1 MKLSIMLA
9 TTMTLA
15 ATAHAEPIALV
26 EKPDH
31 VTEATVTVD
40 APPDAVYRMVT
51 DYAHWPSLLTDVMS
65 ARVESGGR
73 DDARVRFR
81 SRVLEHEVTV
91 VFANVPDERIAF
103 HGVQGPPGGR
113 ASGTYTL
120 VPIANG
126 TRTRVTADLYLDV
139 VGVASWVVRDS
150 KIRDM
155 RRAKLQHDLADV
167 VAYFASHKTP

>member
-1 MKLSIMLA
+1 MRLSIVF

-15 ATAHAEPIALV
+15 ASAHAEPIAIV

-31 VTEATVTVD
+31 TTEATVTVD

-51 DYAHWPSLLTDVMS
+51 DYANWPSLLGDVMS
-65 ARVESGGR
+65 AHVESGGR
-73 DDARVRFR
+73 EDARVRFR

-91 VFANVPDERIAF
+91 VFSNIPDQRIAF
-103 HGVQGPPGGR
+103 HGVEGPPGGR

-120 VPIANG
+120 VPIDNG

-139 VGVASWVVRDS
+139 VGIASWVVRDS
-150 KIRDM
+150 KIRTM
-155 RRAKLQHDLADV
+155 RQAKLQHDLTDV
-167 VAYFASHKTP
+167 TTYFESHKAH

>member
-1 MKLSIMLA
+1 MKIWLA
-9 TTMTLA
+9 LTTLTVA
-15 ATAHAEPIALV
+15 ATSYAEPVALT

-40 APPDAVYRMVT
+40 APPDAVYRAVT
-51 DYAHWPSLLTDVMS
+51 DYAHWPSLLGDVMS

-73 DDARVRFR
+73 DDARLRFR

-91 VFANVPDERIAF
+91 VFTNVPDQRIAF
-103 HGVQGPPGGR
+103 RGVEGPPGGR

-120 VPIANG
+120 TPIDHG

-139 VGVASWVVRDS
+139 VGVAGWVVRNN
-150 KIRDM
+150 KVRTM
-155 RRAKLQHDLADV
+155 RRAKLQRDLTDV
-167 VAYFASHKTP
+167 AGYFAAHKG